1 MSLIDP
7 GLWFSRSG
15 AIDFAG
21 RPALFL
27 DRDGVIV
34 EDSGYVGD
42 PEGVRVIAGA
52 AETIAAANRLALPVV
67 VVTNQ
72 SGVARG
78 LFGWDSFEAVQ
89 RVIAERLAASGAHFD
104 AVLACGYHE
113 KGSGPMAIADHPWRK
128 PNPGMLTQA
137 GEAMQIDL
145 ARSLIVG
152 DRVADLE
159 AGRRAGL
166 QAGILVESGKS
177 GDEQGDPKSLPADF
191 IWRRIDSLGA
201 ARGAIVRYL
210 TRPQPQPED

>member
-7 GLWFSRSG
+7 GLWFSHSG
-15 AIDFAG
+15 AADFAG

-42 PEGVRVIAGA
+42 PNGVRLIAGV
-52 AETIAAANRLALPVV
+52 AETIAAVNLLKVPVV

-72 SGVARG
+72 SGLARG

-89 RVIAERLAASGAHFD
+89 GVIAERLSALGAHLD
-104 AVLACGYHE
+104 AVVACGYHE
-113 KGSGPMAIADHPWRK
+113 KGTGPMAVADHPWRK
-128 PNPGMLTQA
+128 PNPGMLTKA
-137 GEAMQIDL
+137 AEAMQIDL

-152 DRVADLE
+152 DRVGDLE
-159 AGRRAGL
+159 AGQRAGL
-166 QAGILVESGKS
+166 RAGILVETGKS
-177 GDEQGDPKSLPADF
+177 GEEQGDPKSLPPDF
-191 IWRRIDSLGA
+191 IWRRIDGLGA

-210 TRPQPQPED
+210 TRPQPQPNE

>member
-1 MSLIDP
+1 MGLIDP
-7 GLWFSRSG
+7 GLWFSG
-15 AIDFAG
+15 ADAAAFAG

-42 PEGVRVIAGA
+42 PNGVRLIPGA
-52 AETIAAANRLALPVV
+52 AETIAEANRLAVPVV

-89 RVIAERLAASGAHFD
+89 DVIRTRLAEAGARLD

-113 KGSGPMAIADHPWRK
+113 KGTGAMAVADHPWRK
-128 PNPGMLTQA
+128 PNPGMLTKA
-137 GEAMQIDL
+137 AEAMQIDL

-159 AGRRAGL
+159 AGQRAGL
-166 QAGILVESGKS
+166 RAGILVETGKS
-177 GDEQGDPKSLPADF
+177 GEEQGDPKSLPADF
-191 IWRRIDSLGA
+191 TWRRVDSLGA
-201 ARGAIVRYL
+201 ARGAVVRYL
-210 TRPQPQPED
+210 TRPQPQPKE